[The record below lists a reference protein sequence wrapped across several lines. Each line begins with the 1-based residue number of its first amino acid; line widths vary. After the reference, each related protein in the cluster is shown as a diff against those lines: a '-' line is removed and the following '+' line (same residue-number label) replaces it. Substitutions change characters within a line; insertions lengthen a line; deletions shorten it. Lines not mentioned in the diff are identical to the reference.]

1 MLALKRR
8 LKKQQLALGKHRVV
22 VNQELDHIIIGAG
35 IVGISLGLSILERSP
50 DRKVLILDKESK
62 PGVHASGRNSGVLHA
77 GFYYS
82 PDSLKAKFCRL
93 GNLEL
98 KNFCKQNSIPILE
111 TGKVV
116 VCQSKSD
123 VSKLED
129 LFHRGVANGVDI
141 EILDEAELR
150 KIEPAA
156 KTVDKFIWSPTTAVG
171 NPKLVIT
178 QLAEKFI
185 KSGGKFKFNCS
196 VKLVSKNNQIC
207 IETNNGTYSAYSIV
221 NSAGSYAAN
230 LAKQVNVGNQY
241 ACLPFLGAYK
251 KSKLM
256 ESNPKRLVYPV
267 PNPVNPFLGVHTT
280 NTINGEIKIGPTA
293 FPVIGKEQYK
303 ISDGFSRSEF
313 LEFYKATKALFQS
326 DSVDLMGLAKE
337 EFVKLFTKPL
347 LSRTNRLSNS
357 LYSNKQWIKHPAGIR
372 AQIINL
378 ETKTIEMDYIVQSDK
393 NVVHIL
399 NAVSP
404 GWTSAIP
411 FTRWVAE
418 NQPLLR

>member
-1 MLALKRR
+1 MINKEFDYI
-8 LKKQQLALGKHRVV
+8 V
-22 VNQELDHIIIGAG
+22 IGAG
-35 IVGISLGLSILERSP
+35 IVGISLGLAILERSP
-50 DRKVLILDKESK
+50 EKKVLIIDKESK

-98 KNFCKQNSIPILE
+98 KNFCKENNIPILE

-129 LFHRGVANGVDI
+129 LFRRGVANGVDI
-141 EILDEAELR
+141 EILDKTELD

-156 KTVDKFIWSPTTAVG
+156 KTIDKFIWSPTTAVG
-171 NPKLVIT
+171 NPKLVIS

-185 KSGGKFKFNCS
+185 KSGGKFQFNCS
-196 VKLVSKNNQIC
+196 AKLVSANDQVL
-207 IETNNGTYSAYSIV
+207 IETIYGTYSAASII
-221 NSAGSYAAN
+221 NSAGAYAAN
-230 LAKQVNVGNQY
+230 LARQVNVGNQY

-251 KSKLM
+251 KSKLVD
-256 ESNPKRLVYPV
+256 SNPRRLVYPV
-267 PNPVNPFLGVHTT
+267 PNPINPFLGVHTT
-280 NTINGEIKIGPTA
+280 NTLNGEIKIGPTA

-303 ISDGFSRSEF
+303 LSNGFNGSEF
-313 LEFYKATKALFQS
+313 LEFYKAAKALFKS
-326 DSVDLMGLAKE
+326 DSVDLIGLARE

-347 LSRTNRLSNS
+347 LNKTNKLTNS
-357 LYSNKQWIKHPAGIR
+357 LNSNKQWSKYPAGIR

-411 FTRWVAE
+411 FTRWVVE

>member
-1 MLALKRR
+1 MINKEFDYI
-8 LKKQQLALGKHRVV
+8 V
-22 VNQELDHIIIGAG
+22 IGAG
-35 IVGISLGLSILERSP
+35 IVGISLGLAILERSP
-50 DRKVLILDKESK
+50 KKKVLIIDKESK

-98 KNFCKQNSIPILE
+98 KNFCKENNIPILE

-129 LFHRGVANGVDI
+129 LFRRGVANGVDI
-141 EILDEAELR
+141 EILDKTELN

-156 KTVDKFIWSPTTAVG
+156 KTIDKFIWSPTTAVG
-171 NPKLVIT
+171 NPKLVIS

-185 KSGGKFKFNCS
+185 KSGGKFQFNCS
-196 VKLVSKNNQIC
+196 AKLVSANDQVL
-207 IETNNGTYSAYSIV
+207 IETIYGTYSAASII
-221 NSAGSYAAN
+221 NSAGAYAAN
-230 LAKQVNVGNQY
+230 LARQVNVGNQY
-241 ACLPFLGAYK
+241 VCLPFLGAYK
-251 KSKLM
+251 KSKLVD
-256 ESNPKRLVYPV
+256 SNPRRLVYPV
-267 PNPVNPFLGVHTT
+267 PNPINPFLGVHTT
-280 NTINGEIKIGPTA
+280 NTLNGEIKIGPTA

-303 ISDGFSRSEF
+303 LSNGFNGSEF
-313 LEFYKATKALFQS
+313 LEFYKAAKALFNS
-326 DSVDLMGLAKE
+326 DSVDLIGLARE

-347 LSRTNRLSNS
+347 LNKTNKLTNS
-357 LYSNKQWIKHPAGIR
+357 LNSNKQWSKYPAGIR

-411 FTRWVAE
+411 FTRWVVE